1 MISRRRL
8 LQAGVA
14 ASVFPWTKAFG
25 QTTAAPRLVLLMQSN
40 GTHRPAFWPK
50 GTTLEATPALA
61 PLVDDPALRARTTVV
76 RGLFNHGGGMG
87 NEHDVGFASLWTG
100 KPTIGTPTDPWGN
113 GPSIDQQLK
122 RALAPQEPYPTLNT
136 GVLATTGALF
146 KPHRWSFSYAA
157 PRQQIPA
164 EIDPWKLYA
173 RFFAPSLST
182 AEATQKLAQGR
193 SVLDFVRADL
203 TSLRQKLPA
212 SEKSKLDLHEAALRA
227 HENRLARLLEH
238 PTAQAACQRPTFA
251 ARPVDLEDERHVGLL
266 VDAMFEL
273 IPLAL
278 SCGLTR
284 IVNFQFGQCG
294 ERWRFAWLGLDVN
307 MHDDYA
313 HRDDGSDPRVSP
325 VLTTVNRWYGEKV
338 GALCRA
344 MQALPGTVEGQS
356 LLDESLVVWGN
367 EMGVG
372 THVLDDLPVV
382 LVGRAAG
389 RLPRGDR
396 YVNQGPQTYERLGTT
411 VLNLMGVPA
420 EGFGDATS
428 CGPIVGL

>member
-8 LQAGVA
+8 LHAGLA

-25 QTTAAPRLVLLMQSN
+25 QTEAAPKLVLLMQSN
-40 GTHRPAFWPK
+40 GTHRPSFWPR
-50 GTTLEATPALA
+50 GPGLEATPVLA
-61 PLVDDPALRARTTVV
+61 PLVNDPALRARTTVI
-76 RGLFNHGGGMG
+76 RGLYNHGGGMG

-100 KPTIGTPTDPWGN
+100 KPTIGTPTDPWAN
-113 GPSIDQQLK
+113 GPSIDQQLN

-146 KPHRWSFSYAA
+146 KPHRWSFSYTA

-173 RFFAPSLST
+173 RFFAPSMST
-182 AEATQKLAQGR
+182 AEATQKLAQGK

-203 TSLRQKLPA
+203 SALRRKLPA
-212 SEKSKLDLHEAALRA
+212 SELSKLDIHEAALRA
-227 HENRLARLLEH
+227 HENRLTRLLDH
-238 PTAQAACQRPTFA
+238 PTVTVACRRPQLVAA
-251 ARPVDLEDERHVGLL
+251 PVALADESHVGLL

-313 HRDDGSDPRVSP
+313 HRDDGSDPNVGP

-338 GALCRA
+338 AGLCRA
-344 MQALPGTVEGQS
+344 MHALPGAVAGQS
-356 LLDESLVVWGN
+356 LLDDSLVVWAN

-382 LVGRAAG
+382 MVGRAAG
-389 RLPRGDR
+389 RLPMGDR
-396 YVNQGPQTYERLGTT
+396 FVSQGPQTYERLGTS

-420 EGFGDATS
+420 EGFGGAPS
-428 CGPIVGL
+428 CGPIAGL